1 MNEKT
6 NLLEVLEI
14 EEKKVKKK
22 MDDFVTLRL
31 EGDMSKEI
39 FPIHYK
45 PLKERCLQI
54 QAQLTEIEAE
64 IDFLKIQTISNETIQ
79 EDAKT
84 LYDQWEKLP
93 FEEMRTIVETITGRI
108 IIDKE
113 DISLKLSYIPILP
126 IVIVGK
132 SQCIRRGSM
141 GLRT

>member
-79 EDAKT
+79 EEP
-84 LYDQWEKLP
+84 L
-93 FEEMRTIVETITGRI
+93 
-108 IIDKE
+108 
-113 DISLKLSYIPILP
+113 
-126 IVIVGK
+126 
-132 SQCIRRGSM
+132 
-141 GLRT
+141 